1 MTSPGGVPD
10 EAFALSSAALW
21 AVASALF
28 TVEGRTMSPAVMN
41 AVKSMGAALVFA
53 LVLLVSPVGPLGR
66 PEGSLFPAG
75 GVSLVLVL
83 SGLIGIALGDT
94 CYFESLARIGVRRS
108 MMIGLLAPVFT
119 AAAAAIAGQPL
130 PGILGFAGISLT
142 LGGILLV
149 VRVAPVREDVGE
161 TIRSSSGGDAVR
173 SSPGGDAGHRHDLGE
188 PSPGRAV
195 RAGRPGNR
203 GDTVVL
209 RHHGIGAWGFGVL
222 AAVCQAIGIVMTK
235 DAIGR
240 SGVLPAS
247 LLRLLAGGLGILAFE
262 LLRGRGALLPAAVV
276 RGFARPRL
284 VLATLL
290 GTVVAFYLF
299 QVAVMLGSPPV
310 TAALCATSP
319 ILVAPMAARWLGER
333 MPWTAAVG
341 TLLAVG
347 GVVLV
352 ALD

>member
-10 EAFALSSAALW
+10 EAFALGSAVLW
-21 AVASALF
+21 ALASVLF
-28 TVEGRTMSPAVMN
+28 TVEGRTTSPAVMN
-41 AVKSMGAALVFA
+41 AVKSMGASLVFA
-53 LVLLVSPVGPLGR
+53 LVILAGPIGPLGR
-66 PEGSLFPAG
+66 PAGALFPAA

-108 MMIGLLAPVFT
+108 MMISLLAPVFT

-130 PGILGFAGISLT
+130 PGIKGFAGILLT

-149 VRVAPVREDVGE
+149 VRVAPVR
-161 TIRSSSGGDAVR
+161 GDA
-173 SSPGGDAGHRHDLGE
+173 P
-188 PSPGRAV
+188 
-195 RAGRPGNR
+195 
-203 GDTVVL
+203 VL
-209 RHHGIGAWGFGVL
+209 RRHGIGAWGFGVM
-222 AAVCQAIGIVMTK
+222 AALCHAIGIVLTK
-235 DAIGR
+235 DAIGQ

-247 LLRLLAGGLGILAFE
+247 LLRLLAGGLGVLAFE
-262 LLRGRGALLPAAVV
+262 LLRGRGVGLPAAVV
-276 RGFARPRL
+276 RGFTRPRL
-284 VLATLL
+284 VLATFL
-290 GTVVAFYLF
+290 GTVLAFYLF
-299 QVAVMLGSPPV
+299 QVAVLLGSPPV

-319 ILVAPMAARWLGER
+319 ILVAPIAARWLGER
-333 MPWTAAVG
+333 MPWTAALG

>member
-1 MTSPGGVPD
+1 MTLAGGIPD
-10 EAFALSSAALW
+10 EALALSSAALW

-28 TVEGRTMSPAVMN
+28 TVEGRTQSLAVMN

-53 LVLLVSPVGPLGR
+53 LVLIVSPVGPLGR
-66 PEGSLFPAG
+66 PAGSLFPAG
-75 GVSLVLVL
+75 GVSFVLVL

-94 CYFESLARIGVRRS
+94 CFFESLARIGVRRS

-130 PGILGFAGISLT
+130 PGIMGFAGISLT
-142 LGGILLV
+142 LAGILLV

-161 TIRSSSGGDAVR
+161 ADRSSAAC
-173 SSPGGDAGHRHDLGE
+173 DAGLRPDTRE
-188 PSPGRAV
+188 PSPGRAA
-195 RAGRPGNR
+195 RSCRPRGRGEA
-203 GDTVVL
+203 TVL
-209 RHHGIGAWGFGVL
+209 GHHGIGAWGFGVM
-222 AAVCQAIGIVMTK
+222 AALCQAIGIVMTK

-240 SGVLPAS
+240 SGVLPAA

-262 LLRGRGALLPAAVV
+262 LLRGHGAGLPAAVW

-284 VLATLL
+284 ILAALL

-299 QVAVMLGSPPV
+299 QAAVMLGSPPV

-319 ILVAPMAARWLGER
+319 ILVAPIAARWLGER
-333 MPWTAAVG
+333 MPWTAALG
-341 TLLAVG
+341 TLLAIG
-347 GVVLV
+347 GVALVVL
-352 ALD
+352 D

>member
-1 MTSPGGVPD
+1 VTAPGGIPD

-28 TVEGRTMSPAVMN
+28 TIEGRTLSPAVMN

-66 PEGSLFPAG
+66 PAGSLFPAG
-75 GVSLVLVL
+75 AVSLVLVL

-108 MMIGLLAPVFT
+108 LMVGLLAPVFT
-119 AAAAAIAGQPL
+119 AVAAAIAGQPL
-130 PGILGFAGISLT
+130 PGIPGFAGISLT

-149 VRVAPVREDVGE
+149 VRVAPVR
-161 TIRSSSGGDAVR
+161 
-173 SSPGGDAGHRHDLGE
+173 
-188 PSPGRAV
+188 
-195 RAGRPGNR
+195 
-203 GDTVVL
+203 GDTTVP
-209 RHHGIGAWGFGVL
+209 RHHGVGAWGFGVM
-222 AAVCQAIGIVMTK
+222 AALCQAIGIVMTK

-247 LLRLLAGGLGILAFE
+247 LLRLLAGGLGILVFE
-262 LLRGRGALLPAAVV
+262 LLRGRGAGLPAAVV

-284 VLATLL
+284 VLAALL

-319 ILVAPMAARWLGER
+319 ILVAPIAARWLGER
-333 MPWTAAVG
+333 MPWTAALG

>member
-1 MTSPGGVPD
+1 MTSPGGIPD
-10 EAFALSSAALW
+10 EAFALGSAALW

-41 AVKSMGAALVFA
+41 AVKTIGASLVFA

-66 PEGSLFPAG
+66 PEGALFPAG

-94 CYFESLARIGVRRS
+94 CFFESLARIGVRRS

-119 AAAAAIAGQPL
+119 AVAAAIAGQPL
-130 PGILGFAGISLT
+130 PGIMGFAGISLT

-149 VRVAPVREDVGE
+149 VRVAPVREDGVEAGRPPE
-161 TIRSSSGGDAVR
+161 PGDDEHRRDRPGPSPGHAVR
-173 SSPGGDAGHRHDLGE
+173 SNRSLDRGE
-188 PSPGRAV
+188 A
-195 RAGRPGNR
+195 
-203 GDTVVL
+203 TIL
-209 RHHGIGAWGFGVL
+209 RHPGIGAWGFGVM
-222 AAVCQAIGIVMTK
+222 AALCQAIGIVMTK

-247 LLRLLAGGLGILAFE
+247 LLRLLAGGLGIVAFE
-262 LLRGRGALLPAAVV
+262 LLRGRGAGLPAAVV
-276 RGFARPRL
+276 RGLSRPRL

-319 ILVAPMAARWLGER
+319 ILVAPIAARWLGER
-333 MPWTAAVG
+333 MPWTAALG

-347 GVVLV
+347 GVALV

>member
-1 MTSPGGVPD
+1 
-10 EAFALSSAALW
+10 
-21 AVASALF
+21 
-28 TVEGRTMSPAVMN
+28 MSPAVMN
-41 AVKSMGAALVFA
+41 AVKSIGASMVFT

-66 PEGSLFPAG
+66 PEGSLFPGG
-75 GVSLVLVL
+75 GVSFVLAL
-83 SGLIGIALGDT
+83 SGLIGITLGDT

-108 MMIGLLAPVFT
+108 MMIGLLAPVF
-119 AAAAAIAGQPL
+119 AAVAAAIAGQPL

-149 VRVAPVREDVGE
+149 VRVAPVREDPRE
-161 TIRSSSGGDAVR
+161 TGRPSQAGGSGPPSELRETSSGCAEPTGFRQDR
-173 SSPGGDAGHRHDLGE
+173 GGVAG
-188 PSPGRAV
+188 P
-195 RAGRPGNR
+195 
-203 GDTVVL
+203 
-209 RHHGIGAWGFGVL
+209 RHHGIGAWGFGVM
-222 AAVCQAIGIVMTK
+222 AALCQAIGIVMTK

-247 LLRLLAGGLGILAFE
+247 LLRLLAGGLGIVAFE
-262 LLRGRGALLPAAVV
+262 LLRGRGALLPSALL

-284 VLATLL
+284 ILATLL

>member
-1 MTSPGGVPD
+1 MTAVGGVPD

-28 TVEGRTMSPAVMN
+28 TSEGRTMRPAVMN

-53 LVLLVSPVGPLGR
+53 LVILVSPIGPLGR
-66 PEGSLFPAG
+66 PAGALFPAR
-75 GVSLVLVL
+75 GVILVLAL

-119 AAAAAIAGQPL
+119 AGAAAIAGQPL
-130 PGILGFAGISLT
+130 PGLIGFAGISLT

-149 VRVAPVREDVGE
+149 VRVAPVPEDSGE
-161 TIRSSSGGDAVR
+161 ADRASGAGDGR
-173 SSPGGDAGHRHDLGE
+173 NRPDSRE
-188 PSPGRAV
+188 PSRGCGAPWS
-195 RAGRPGNR
+195 RPR
-203 GDTVVL
+203 SRVDVPIR
-209 RHHGIGAWGFGVL
+209 RHHGIAAWGFGVM
-222 AAVCQAIGIVMTK
+222 AALCQAIGIVMTK

-262 LLRGRGALLPAAVV
+262 MLRGRGAGLPAAVV
-276 RGFARPRL
+276 RGFARTRL
-284 VLATLL
+284 VLAMLL

-299 QVAVMLGSPPV
+299 QAAVMLGSPPV

-319 ILVAPMAARWLGER
+319 ILVAPIAARWLGER
-333 MPWTAAVG
+333 MPWTAALG